1 MDNQLR
7 FEDLP
12 QMVEDLSTRVTALD
26 ASIKDLNTY
35 IKNNPDDSDE
45 FLGMDDVCRILGL
58 SKPTLYRKVSNG
70 EIKSYKPVGSKLR
83 KFKKKDLLEWMERNG
98 GDGKSSEERL
108 KEMRSAVRHKPRS
121 IR

>member
-1 MDNQLR
+1 
-7 FEDLP
+7 
-12 QMVEDLSTRVTALD
+12 MVEDLSTKVTALSETID
-26 ASIKDLNTY
+26 GLSAQ
-35 IKNNPDDSDE
+35 IKNNADDADE
-45 FLGMDDVCRILGL
+45 YLGMDDVCRILGL

-98 GDGKSSEERL
+98 GDGKSSEQRL
-108 KEMRSAVRHKPRS
+108 LEMRNAVRHKPAS

>member
-1 MDNQLR
+1 MNNQLR

-12 QMVEDLSTRVTALD
+12 QMVEDLSTKVTALSETID
-26 ASIKDLNTY
+26 GLSAQ
-35 IKNNPDDSDE
+35 IKNNADDADE
-45 FLGMDDVCRILGL
+45 YLGMDDVCRVLGL

-98 GDGKSSEERL
+98 GDGKSSEQRL
-108 KEMRSAVRHKPRS
+108 LEMRNAVRHKPAS